1 MTLVSIPLM
10 DRTGRRTLHLYG
22 LGGMF
27 IFSIFITISFLIKAS
42 TGVAS
47 IVCTPIDSL
56 HSLHSR
62 VGKYIRTL
70 PALCI
75 LSGVLHFYLIP
86 YLMISR
92 GCRKYF
98 LKLMLS
104 HALLMYACVYKY
116 LNIDIHIL
124 CMKLYSPRPKSKC
137 KADHQKKKN
146 SLKKRRETSEHT
158 QTSHDSCPARIS
170 INYLCEI
177 CAIFEFITS

>member
-47 IVCTPIDSL
+47 IVCTPIA
-56 HSLHSR
+56 SLHSR

-137 KADHQKKKN
+137 KADHQKNKKKN
-146 SLKKRRETSEHT
+146 SLKKRKRNERTHT
-158 QTSHDSCPARIS
+158 NIA
-170 INYLCEI
+170 
-177 CAIFEFITS
+177 

>member
-42 TGVAS
+42 TDVAS
-47 IVCTPIDSL
+47 IVYTPIDSL
-56 HSLHSR
+56 HSR
-62 VGKYIRTL
+62 IGKYIRTL

-104 HALLMYACVYKY
+104 HTLLMYACVYKY

-137 KADHQKKKN
+137 KADHQNKKEFAEKKKRN
-146 SLKKRRETSEHT
+146 ERTHT
-158 QTSHDSCPARIS
+158 NIA
-170 INYLCEI
+170 
-177 CAIFEFITS
+177 

>member
-47 IVCTPIDSL
+47 IVYTPILDSL
-56 HSLHSR
+56 CRHI
-62 VGKYIRTL
+62 GKYIRTL
-70 PALCI
+70 PGLCI

-86 YLMISR
+86 YLIIFR

-137 KADHQKKKN
+137 KTEHQKKKEYAE
-146 SLKKRRETSEHT
+146 KKEEKRANTHKHRMTVV
-158 QTSHDSCPARIS
+158 PRVF
-170 INYLCEI
+170 L
-177 CAIFEFITS
+177 